1 METLQCM
8 ISEAPHDYNFKIIVD
23 ELLNFAI
30 QCTCSCTLALTTC
43 TVCVQDVTVCTSVL
57 LDWSNLLAEVSLCH
71 FHILLIFLSLLF
83 SFIATKTFASKT

>member
-1 METLQCM
+1 M

-43 TVCVQDVTVCTSVL
+43 TVCVQDVTVCT
-57 LDWSNLLAEVSLCH
+57 
-71 FHILLIFLSLLF
+71 
-83 SFIATKTFASKT
+83 